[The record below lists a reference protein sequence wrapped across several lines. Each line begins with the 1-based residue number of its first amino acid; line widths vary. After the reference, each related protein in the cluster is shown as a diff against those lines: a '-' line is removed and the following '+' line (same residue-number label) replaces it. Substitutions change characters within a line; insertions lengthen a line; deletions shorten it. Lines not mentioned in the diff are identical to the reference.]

1 MNILIVGSGA
11 REYSLGLSISKSPK
25 TQKIFFSPGNGATSR
40 LGDNL
45 NANSIENLKDIA
57 IDKKIDLTIVGSEA
71 SLVEGI
77 VDLFEENNLT
87 IFGPS
92 KKASRLEGSKDYM
105 KNFLKK
111 YNIPTAKYISS
122 SSNDELNSFIDSN
135 FKDNDLIVVKA
146 DGLCAGKGVL
156 ICESKNEAKIESSK
170 MLSGE
175 SFGDAGKKVI
185 IEEFLDGYELS
196 LFALCDGKNFKLLP
210 AVQDHKKLLDGDKGV
225 NTGGMGAYAPTSLI
239 DDDMYEQIKQKVCI
253 PTLEGMQKENAPYKG
268 VLFIGLM
275 LINNKPYVLEYNV
288 RFGDPECQVLMPLLE
303 NDSLDLFLK
312 ASTNRLDEI
321 ELKIR
326 DKKSV
331 CVVLASENYPFKA
344 SIPTKI
350 DVPKIDDE
358 DIHISYAGVSL
369 EGDDLMAS
377 GGRVLCVVSTDD
389 TLELAV
395 DKAYKVCDKIEF
407 KGKKLRRDIAFQ
419 SLKKSSGK

>member
-1 MNILIVGSGA
+1 MNVLIVGSGA
-11 REYSLGLSISKSPK
+11 REYSLGLSVSKSPQIK
-25 TQKIFFSPGNGATSR
+25 QIFFSPGNGATSKI
-40 LGDNL
+40 GENI
-45 NANSIENLKDIA
+45 NAENIEDLKNIA
-57 IDKKIDLTIVGSEA
+57 LDKKVDLTIVGSEDR
-71 SLVEGI
+71 LVEGI
-77 VDLFEENNLT
+77 VDLFEDNNLT

-92 KKASRLEGSKDYM
+92 KKASRLEGSKEYM

-122 SSNDELNSFIDSN
+122 SSSDELNSFIDNN
-135 FKDNDLIVVKA
+135 FKDDDLIVVKA

-156 ICESKNEAKIESSK
+156 ICESKDEAKRESSK

-185 IEEFLDGYELS
+185 IEEYLDGYELS

-225 NTGGMGAYAPTSLI
+225 NTGGMGAYSPTSLI
-239 DDDMYEQIKQKVCI
+239 DDDMYEYIKEKVCT
-253 PTLEGMQKENAPYKG
+253 PTLKGMQEEEAPYKG

-275 LINNKPYVLEYNV
+275 LVDGKPYVLEYNV

-303 NDSLDLFLK
+303 NDTLDLFLK
-312 ASTNRLDEI
+312 ASTNRLNEI

-326 DKKSV
+326 DKKAV
-331 CVVLASENYPFKA
+331 CVVLASENYPFKS
-344 SIPTKI
+344 SIPAKI
-350 DVPKIDDE
+350 DVPEINDE

-369 EGDDLMAS
+369 QGDDLMAS
-377 GGRVLCVVSTDD
+377 GGRVLSVVSSDD

-395 DKAYKVCDKIEF
+395 RKAYKVCDEIEF

-419 SLKKSSGK
+419 SLKKN